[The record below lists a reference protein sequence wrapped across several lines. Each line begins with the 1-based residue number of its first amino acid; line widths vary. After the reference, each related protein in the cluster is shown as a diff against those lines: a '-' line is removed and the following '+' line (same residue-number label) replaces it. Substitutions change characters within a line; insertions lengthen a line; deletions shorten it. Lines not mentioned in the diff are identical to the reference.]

1 MFSVAGAAEEACP
14 LDQAVSYSSKDFDS
28 WRARAVRLPCRPDS
42 QRKTHARLH
51 ARSHHQLSQQL
62 NFSSTT
68 MAVSPFVRGSSDL
81 FFRDAFREADDVRT
95 PSQASHTPMLPRYTN
110 NNAPSPRSFLVSSSP
125 TSSPEVP
132 SSLVARV
139 QSRAPAAPWPRSS
152 PSTSL

>member
-1 MFSVAGAAEEACP
+1 MERIFLLFSVVGAAQESCP
-14 LDQAVSYSSKDFDS
+14 LGRPVSYSSKELFDS
-28 WRARAVRLPCRPDS
+28 WRADAVSCSFVVLT

-62 NFSSTT
+62 NFSPTT
-68 MAVSPFVRGSSDL
+68 MALSPLVRGSSDL

-95 PSQASHTPMLPRYTN
+95 RSQASHTPMLPRYTN

-139 QSRAPAAPWPRSS
+139 Q
-152 PSTSL
+152 